1 MYALENREEFETR
14 TVRIE
19 NDEIIYE
26 ETKQELHDE
35 GMSLEKNKNSLE
47 KDISRTSKNFQYKW
61 NSGRKTFVKL
71 ISALCFAMI

>member
-1 MYALENREEFETR
+1 MYALENREEFEIC

-35 GMSLEKNKNSLE
+35 GMSLEKQKL
-47 KDISRTSKNFQYKW
+47 SREGHLSH
-61 NSGRKTFVKL
+61 L
-71 ISALCFAMI
+71 